1 MNQADLLMDDWRGC
15 YGEGWRG
22 VIIPE
27 AFAHP
32 AKFSRALIR
41 RIYEHMLEE
50 GWVQAGDT
58 ILDPFGGVALGAW
71 PALRL
76 GLDWV
81 GVELEQ
87 KFVDLGNQ
95 NIALWCERYGQRLPR
110 WGRAALLQGDS
121 RRLGEVI
128 GEVFGPVA
136 QGHGPGAMVSSPPYA
151 KSATKGSRENRA
163 INLEQ
168 AGINSKK
175 WLGRRR
181 CTQGRSEGYGTHPAQ
196 LGNMPEGEFDACV
209 TSPPFG
215 EGETRDRSPVQGG
228 EIADAIT
235 RAYTQDRQGTT
246 EGNLAHLRAEAGDL
260 AACVS
265 SPPYAGSATEKN
277 SAGIDWEKQYET
289 YKSQGGGM
297 SYEAFVAQQLR
308 HMEGYGS
315 SDGQLAAMP
324 EGRFEGA
331 VSSPPYEASV
341 VGSTEY
347 EQRMKRLC
355 AQPIESLAPRWRRE
369 VRKYLRTKA
378 RTSHCQLT
386 DGGYGNATG
395 QLGER
400 QGDTFWSAARDIVQQ
415 VYQVLTPGAPA
426 VWVVKSFVRN
436 KKRVNFPKQWME
448 LCEACGFEAVH
459 WHCAHL
465 VEDRGS
471 QFDLFGELHEN
482 KVERKSFFRRLAERK
497 GSPRIDW
504 EVVLCTMKR

>member
-1 MNQADLLMDDWRGC
+1 MLKDDWHSC
-15 YGEGWRG
+15 YNEGWQG
-22 VIIPE
+22 VIMPE

-50 GWVQAGDT
+50 GWVRAGDT

-76 GLDWV
+76 GLNWV

-95 NIALWCERYGQRLPR
+95 NIALWCERYGPHLPR
-110 WGRAALLQGDS
+110 WGRAVLLQGDS
-121 RRLGEVI
+121 RRLGEVVK
-128 GEVFGPVA
+128 ET
-136 QGHGPGAMVSSPPYA
+136 GACVSSPPWA
-151 KSATKGSRENRA
+151 DSLDRGVVDKQERVNLARAQGISSAEHISPIDMENVGLRTQPDYGS
-163 INLEQ
+163 
-168 AGINSKK
+168 
-175 WLGRRR
+175 
-181 CTQGRSEGYGTHPAQ
+181 SEGQ

-235 RAYTQDRQGTT
+235 RAYTQDRQGAT
-246 EGNLAHLRAEAGDL
+246 EGNLAHLRAENGDL
-260 AACVS
+260 AACIS
-265 SPPYAGSATEKN
+265 SPPYAGSAAEKN
-277 SAGIDWEKQYET
+277 SPGIDWEKQYET

-297 SYEAFVAQQLR
+297 SYEAFVAQQRR

-324 EGRFEGA
+324 EGRFDA
-331 VSSPPYEASV
+331 CVSSPPYE
-341 VGSTEY
+341 GSMSN
-347 EQRMKRLC
+347 QDAGGIDWGKAGRPDRL
-355 AQPIESLAPRWRRE
+355 I
-369 VRKYLRTKA
+369 
-378 RTSHCQLT
+378 TSKNRHAVQGDMLMA
-386 DGGYGNATG
+386 YSPNNENLGNS
-395 QLGER
+395 R
-400 QGDTFWSAARDIVQQ
+400 SDTFWSAARAIVQQ
-415 VYQVLTPGAPA
+415 IYQVLAPDAPA

-436 KKRVNFPKQWME
+436 KKRVDFPNQWRE
-448 LCEACGFEAVH
+448 LCEACGFEVVH
-459 WHCAHL
+459 WHRAHL
-465 VEDRGS
+465 IEHRGS
-471 QFDLFGELHEN
+471 QFDLFGDLHEN

-504 EVVLCTMKR
+504 EVVLCTRKVV